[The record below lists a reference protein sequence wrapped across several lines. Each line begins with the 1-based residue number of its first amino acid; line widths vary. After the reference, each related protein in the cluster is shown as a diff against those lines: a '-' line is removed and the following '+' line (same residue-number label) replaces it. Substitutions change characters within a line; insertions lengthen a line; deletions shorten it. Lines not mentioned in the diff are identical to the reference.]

1 MLAVKPTALGKP
13 CSRVAGRVGG
23 RRRGRGFV
31 GARVYTGQPNS
42 TDSFAGFSSGST
54 YNPNSQ
60 RTEPEFNL
68 VSLAPVSD
76 PHQTPEVVW
85 GPGKSPDQ
93 IATKLL
99 SLTERQRVAMA
110 ARIDPAT
117 YSAVRMHAPGV
128 EYNARALT
136 LKLRSATADQLPKQR
151 RLPGSVAI
159 ISADTADQAVA
170 EEVKVLTDYMGG
182 YCFQVK
188 DVGTQNLHGLLSN
201 VDSLRAADV
210 VVVVA
215 GTDIGLPSLV
225 AGLVQ
230 SPVIAVPTSAGFGA
244 SLGGLAPLLAN
255 LSANTPGV
263 MLCNVDNGYGA
274 ASMAIRMLKMAS
286 RLHNVRSAA
295 EAAAAA
301 AEAAA
306 RAMPKA
312 VAQEAPSGYNNN

>member
-1 MLAVKPTALGKP
+1 M
-13 CSRVAGRVGG
+13 
-23 RRRGRGFV
+23 
-31 GARVYTGQPNS
+31 
-42 TDSFAGFSSGST
+42 
-54 YNPNSQ
+54 
-60 RTEPEFNL
+60 
-68 VSLAPVSD
+68 SD

-117 YSAVRMHAPGV
+117 YSAVRMHAPGGLVDWCHDRLSAPRAPLLLLVHPCCCIQARASASPSNREAIMHVAYPTLPHLAFNPAGV

-136 LKLRSATADQLPKQR
+136 LKLHSATADQLPKQR

-230 SPVIAVPTSAGFGA
+230 SPVV
-244 SLGGLAPLLAN
+244 SL
-255 LSANTPGV
+255 
-263 MLCNVDNGYGA
+263 
-274 ASMAIRMLKMAS
+274 R
-286 RLHNVRSAA
+286 A
-295 EAAAAA
+295 EL
-301 AEAAA
+301 EQL
-306 RAMPKA
+306 P
-312 VAQEAPSGYNNN
+312 